1 MRVLLAQWWCGVG
14 SARRG
19 RPPLWIQAATRAR
32 HKADA
37 ACARCVSGAC
47 ARRLYALCL
56 CQSLCTS
63 ETGNDVVHYL
73 DQPPVAPS
81 FARLLKQHRLASGL
95 TQEGLAERAVMR
107 LAHPPELRA
116 AVVAAVRAGVSITQ
130 VARH

>member
-1 MRVLLAQWWCGVG
+1 
-14 SARRG
+14 
-19 RPPLWIQAATRAR
+19 
-32 HKADA
+32 
-37 ACARCVSGAC
+37 
-47 ARRLYALCL
+47 LCL